1 MPGPVVNVLIDLA
14 PGQRFRTA
22 TFDALAHA
30 ASACGVDAEL
40 RAVPTDEIDA
50 DFFGAI
56 GDAVVMGPG
65 TPYTRPDRAE
75 EVVRLARERGVP
87 LVGT

>member
-22 TFDALAHA
+22 TFDAFAHA
-30 ASACGVDAEL
+30 ASACGMDAQI
-40 RAVPTDEIDA
+40 RAAPTDQIDE
-50 DFFGAI
+50 DFMSDI
-56 GDAVVMGPG
+56 GDAVVAGPG
-65 TPYTRPDRAE
+65 TPYARPDRAE